1 WDLVRQG
8 MWHFHQVR
16 RENAFQA
23 RELFREAIKLDP
35 QMPETHLWLGR
46 VTGSLLAYDW
56 SKDRAADL
64 REGTEAALKAV
75 RVDEL
80 NPYTHYAVVITSV
93 FGGALERAIRA
104 AETAI
109 ALSPSFALGHL
120 ALGFARLSSGR
131 AAEAIGPYE
140 HGLRLNPFDPQNFV
154 WLEGLALARYFA
166 GDREGALEA
175 AMRALNIRPTWAS
188 TLQTLA
194 LCCAALDRLEE
205 ARAFVEQTRHLE
217 KPAGTYAQMK
227 VHRPEWAAE
236 IASMLRKAGL
246 PE

>member
-1 WDLVRQG
+1 GGSTHPPRQKTG
-8 MWHFHQVR
+8 TCCV
-16 RENAFQA
+16 AFTLIYNE
-23 RELFREAIKLDP
+23 R
-35 QMPETHLWLGR
+35 
-46 VTGSLLAYDW
+46 
-56 SKDRAADL
+56 
-64 REGTEAALKAV
+64 
-75 RVDEL
+75 
-80 NPYTHYAVVITSV
+80 NPYAHYAVVITSV

-120 ALGFARLSSGR
+120 ALGFARLSSGGG
-131 AAEAIGPYE
+131 AEAVGDYE

-154 WLEGLALARYFA
+154 WFEGLAFARYFA

-188 TLQTLA
+188 TVQMLA
-194 LCCAALDRLEE
+194 FCCAALDRLED
-205 ARAFVEQTRHLE
+205 ARAYVEQMRHLE

-227 VHRPEWAAE
+227 IHRPEWAAE